1 MRSIAVLTVV
11 AIACAFAVVH
21 NLPDGDAY
29 ADPLVVKTKDVHSI
43 SIDGGRGLPMAA
55 LRDAMETTVGAVVD
69 TETLERDRHALARA
83 LADRGYLAAT
93 VAPPIVTFGKSGG
106 ALVVFDIDRGPLY
119 HVRTIS
125 LDGQG
130 WEAGVLPIG
139 SGDEASVERLERVR
153 QAVQATLARHG
164 TVLRVRLAVEIDHA
178 DAMIDVRYST
188 H

>member
-11 AIACAFAVVH
+11 AIVGAFAVVH
-21 NLPDGDAY
+21 SLPEGDAY
-29 ADPLVVKTKDVHSI
+29 ADPAVVKTKEVHGI
-43 SIDGGRGLPMAA
+43 SIDGLGLPMAA
-55 LRDAMETTVGAVVD
+55 LRDAMETEVGAVVD
-69 TETLERDRHALARA
+69 TETLERDRLALTRA
-83 LADRGYLAAT
+83 LADRGYLAAK
-93 VAPPIVTFGKSGG
+93 VAPPIVTFGGSGG

-130 WEAGVLPIG
+130 WTAGVMPIV

-153 QAVQATLARHG
+153 QAVQATLVRHG
-164 TVLRVRLAVEIDHA
+164 TQLRVGLAVEADHD

-188 H
+188 R